1 MLPIMIMLF
10 HCRSTE
16 PVLSGIPDDPILQ
29 APPESST
36 PQKSVAPKP
45 YQRAESIDV
54 DIAYLCGS
62 PLNNVLLELE
72 TQLGG
77 FNGEFELPARDG
89 YSRQYDRGEVRHV
102 GGQIYMIRYT
112 LDTPLRR
119 SEALQASG
127 FPEYVEDY
135 ISTHREYILNNQWE
149 FRRFR
154 MMKDEERAEYVTSF
168 EAWKWLP
175 AEGE

>member
-1 MLPIMIMLF
+1 MLPFMILFF

-16 PVLSGIPDDPILQ
+16 PVLSGIPETPILQ
-29 APPESST
+29 ASTKPQPKEKPP
-36 PQKSVAPKP
+36 PKT
-45 YQRAESIDV
+45 YQRNTNIDV
-54 DIAYLCGS
+54 DIAYLCGK
-62 PLNNVLLELE
+62 PLNNILPELE
-72 TQLGG
+72 VQLGG

-89 YSRQYDRGEVRHV
+89 YSRQYDKGEVRHV
-102 GGQIYMIRYT
+102 GGQVYMIRYT
-112 LDTPLRR
+112 LNKPLRR

-154 MMKDEERAEYVTSF
+154 MMKDSDNPELVTSF

-175 AEGE
+175 AEGD